1 MAGFQLKLCDQY
13 ILSQL
18 SLHHLGCPFGNNC
31 TKLHVQ
37 ISQREINNI
46 VARMTNGFT
55 PVDFELCLNF
65 SSTGSCSTVNCTKF
79 HIIVSPIEVLRA
91 RDAFFARFNQL
102 SISLNTINALNN
114 INRISIQREHFTRDI
129 IDDHQGRVLS
139 QQISDMQRQALN
151 RGRMRDY
158 NHLSRMGNRLDYFR
172 P

>member
-1 MAGFQLKLCDQY
+1 MAGFQLKLCEQH

-18 SLHHLGCPFGNNC
+18 SLHHSGCPFGNNC

-55 PVDFELCLNF
+55 PVNFELCLN
-65 SSTGSCSTVNCTKF
+65 TVNCPIVNCTKF

-102 SISLNTINALNN
+102 PISLNTINALNN
-114 INRISIQREHFTRDI
+114 INRISTQEQFFRDI
-129 IDDHQGRVLS
+129 IDDRQGRVLS

-151 RGRMRDY
+151 RGRIRDY
-158 NHLSRMGNRLDYFR
+158 NRLSRMGNRLDHFR